1 MTKPVN
7 TIDKLS
13 STHKPVDKG
22 GKSKVRKEDKVY
34 HADKPHG
41 GDIAKKH
48 EREEQPVESIKK
60 APSKGV

>member
-7 TIDKLS
+7 AIDKPS

-22 GKSKVRKEDKVY
+22 SKSKVRKEDSEYK
-34 HADKPHG
+34 ADKPHG

-48 EREEQPVESIKK
+48 EREEQPVHPGDKRK
-60 APSKGV
+60 V